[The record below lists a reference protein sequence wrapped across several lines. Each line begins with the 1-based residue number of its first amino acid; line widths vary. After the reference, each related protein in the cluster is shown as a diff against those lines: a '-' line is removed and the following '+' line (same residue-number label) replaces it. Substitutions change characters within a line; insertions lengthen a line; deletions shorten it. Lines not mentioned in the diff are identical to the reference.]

1 MKEKETRNYM
11 SGGHCPPEAQTA
23 EHIKPVTAYKT
34 DVIYKGLSYFTK
46 NNPFYTVLFYFFVSY
61 VLTYLIGILTGQFGG
76 GGGRGPM
83 PGYILDNLCMG
94 ILAPAGA
101 GLITNLYSKISTAT
115 SVIDS
120 KRIIREN
127 DIPAYRAILD
137 IFDRRF
143 NNYYITSASLIFA
156 AAISVYIFF
165 CRKTSWLGIE
175 GGITGFYDAIFVF
188 LNFAMIITIVYK
200 CCITIWLIQK
210 ILTFDIN
217 IRPMHPDHAGGL
229 SYIGSLSM
237 AVNYFLI
244 LVMLYF
250 SLLLIFD
257 PFSQRFVLFYFIFY
271 IFTFFIFFASLYAA
285 HKKMRRVK
293 DEALENLE
301 NTSNHYYY
309 KLIKSAGEQG
319 IYDLDSADEII
330 MVDNLYAIVEKMP
343 VWPFNINNIIKFF
356 SVFITPFIIFVI
368 SLLVNTDSILYNWR
382 LIFNFFNK

>member
-1 MKEKETRNYM
+1 MKKTGYI
-11 SGGHCPPEAQTA
+11 SSGHCPLEPKAA
-23 EHIKPVTAYKT
+23 GCAKPVIAYKT
-34 DVIYKGLSYFTK
+34 DIIYKGLSYFTK

-61 VLTYLIGILTGQFGG
+61 VLTYLIGIITGQLAG

-94 ILAPAGA
+94 VLAPVGA
-101 GLITNLYSKISTAT
+101 GLIVNLYNKISAATAT
-115 SVIDS
+115 IET

-127 DIPAYRAILD
+127 DISAYRTLLNQ
-137 IFDRRF
+137 FDQKF
-143 NNYYITSASLIFA
+143 NNRYVTPAALIFA

-165 CRKTSWLGIE
+165 CRKTSWLGAS

-200 CCITIWLIQK
+200 CCVTIWLIQK
-210 ILTFDIN
+210 VLEFDID

-229 SYIGSLSM
+229 RHIGALSM

-257 PFSQRFVLFYFIFY
+257 PFSQRFFLIYLIFY
-271 IFTFFIFFASLYAA
+271 VFTFFTFFASLYQA

-319 IYDLDSADEII
+319 VYDLDSADEII
-330 MVDNLYAIVEKMP
+330 MVDNLYTIVEKMP
-343 VWPFNINNIIKFF
+343 VWPLNINNIIKFF
-356 SVFITPFIIFVI
+356 SVFITPFIIFII
-368 SLLVNTDSILYNWR
+368 SLLVNTDSILYNWQ
-382 LIFNFFNK
+382 LIFSLFNK